1 MTDVTNMSEQNLNFS
16 NKIEKKERKIN
27 LLVCVIEAIVT

>member
-16 NKIEKKERKIN
+16 NKIERKKRKTN
-27 LLVCVIEAIVT
+27 LLVCVIGAIVT

>member
-27 LLVCVIEAIVT
+27 LLVCVIGATVT